1 MLLYTP
7 FSSHRNRS
15 VILSQAGTDADGY
28 LHAHTLTGALGL
40 THRCTHARAPH
51 PTPPTILS
59 ISSGKVLLVL
69 INPLE
74 STVNLSLGGKVF

>member
-40 THRCTHARAPH
+40 THRCTHVRAPH
-51 PTPPTILS
+51 PTHNSEHFKWQGFAGTDKPP
-59 ISSGKVLLVL
+59 G
-69 INPLE
+69 
-74 STVNLSLGGKVF
+74 VNSQSKPRG